1 MASSGSEQKPAQQQQ
16 QVPLTRHEQQGKAC
30 SHCGAGSSSNWNR
43 HPTTGA
49 RLCSAC
55 WTYLR
60 RHGGQMR
67 PVGVQCLQCGGDSP
81 GPRHNATWRPHPVSG
96 EGWLCSPCFAEV
108 RRQHDPLLCSHCGA
122 GSSSNWNRHPT
133 TGARLCSAC
142 RTYMSRHGGQ
152 MRPVGVQC
160 LQCGGD
166 SPGPQHSATWRP
178 HPASGEGWLCS
189 PCFAEVRRQLDPPL
203 CSHCGAGRSGKWNR
217 HPTTGAR
224 LCDPC
229 RGYMSRH
236 GGQMRPVG
244 VQCLQCG
251 GDSPG
256 PQHSATWRPHP
267 VSGDGWLCSPCFFEV
282 RRQLDPPLCS
292 HCGAGRSG
300 KWNRNPTTGARLCDP
315 CRGYMSR
322 HGGQMRPVGV
332 QCLQCGGDSPG
343 PQHSATW
350 RPHPVSGDG
359 WLCSPCFFE
368 VRRQT
373 DVRRCLECG
382 AGRSAPGKATGWCRH
397 PVTGEEWLCGTCYGR
412 VRYRR
417 QEGEEA
423 EADGEAMP
431 RPATKKQRQEQE
443 QQQQQLQLQPQQQ
456 QQPQPQPQ
464 PQPQQGLLGV
474 LLEAAGTPAGAA
486 GGLTSELAASFCAVF
501 DTLRPDQQAAKVRGV
516 WALLCMLGAR
526 KSTAFASCC
535 LALGLH
541 AMRAG
546 LQGVAASREAARWR
560 APPPP
565 PRCRRCGCAF
575 LCGADCPATQ
585 RERCGTRCSGRVS
598 PEALLQALA
607 AGAVAARVMLDMGE

>member
-1 MASSGSEQKPAQQQQ
+1 MTSSGSEQKSAQQQQ
-16 QVPLTRHEQQGKAC
+16 QVPLTQHEQQGEA
-30 SHCGAGSSSNWNR
+30 
-43 HPTTGA
+43 
-49 RLCSAC
+49 
-55 WTYLR
+55 
-60 RHGGQMR
+60 
-67 PVGVQCLQCGGDSP
+67 
-81 GPRHNATWRPHPVSG
+81 
-96 EGWLCSPCFAEV
+96 
-108 RRQHDPLLCSHCGA
+108 
-122 GSSSNWNRHPT
+122 
-133 TGARLCSAC
+133 
-142 RTYMSRHGGQ
+142 
-152 MRPVGVQC
+152 
-160 LQCGGD
+160 
-166 SPGPQHSATWRP
+166 
-178 HPASGEGWLCS
+178 
-189 PCFAEVRRQLDPPL
+189 
-203 CSHCGAGRSGKWNR
+203 CSHCGAGRSGKWKR

-256 PQHSATWRPHP
+256 PQHNAAWRPHP
-267 VSGDGWLCSPCFFEV
+267 VSGE
-282 RRQLDPPLCS
+282 
-292 HCGAGRSG
+292 
-300 KWNRNPTTGARLCDP
+300 
-315 CRGYMSR
+315 
-322 HGGQMRPVGV
+322 
-332 QCLQCGGDSPG
+332 
-343 PQHSATW
+343 
-350 RPHPVSGDG
+350 G

-382 AGRSAPGKATGWCRH
+382 AGRSAPGKAAGWCRH

-443 QQQQQLQLQPQQQ
+443 QEQQQLQQQPQQQ
-456 QQPQPQPQ
+456 QQPQSQPQPQPQSQPQPQPQ
-464 PQPQQGLLGV
+464 PQPKQDLLGV

-560 APPPP
+560 APPPLP
-565 PRCRRCGCAF
+565 
-575 LCGADCPATQ
+575 
-585 RERCGTRCSGRVS
+585 
-598 PEALLQALA
+598 A
-607 AGAVAARVMLDMGE
+607 AGDAAAPFCAARTARPRGARDAQRAAAGGPCLRDALHGPRLTVICAEVGTKEKASHAHAQHSAAVQRACIVRLPCTT